1 MGLLGQLRGKS
12 FQLIP
17 AAQVWPWRQSFKDK
31 EMLRLFRAFADERA
45 LADAAPPL
53 ADCQRGRLF
62 AQQLAK
68 FFLFFLPADE

>member
-1 MGLLGQLRGKS
+1 MADYPLQTSRKQTTISNRRFRPVFG
-12 FQLIP
+12 P
-17 AAQVWPWRQSFKDK
+17 ALSDVV
-31 EMLRLFRAFADERA
+31 
-45 LADAAPPL
+45 PPL

>member
-1 MGLLGQLRGKS
+1 MGNKTEREEDNNFKS
-12 FQLIP
+12 AFSPVFGP
-17 AAQVWPWRQSFKDK
+17 ALSDVV
-31 EMLRLFRAFADERA
+31 
-45 LADAAPPL
+45 PPL